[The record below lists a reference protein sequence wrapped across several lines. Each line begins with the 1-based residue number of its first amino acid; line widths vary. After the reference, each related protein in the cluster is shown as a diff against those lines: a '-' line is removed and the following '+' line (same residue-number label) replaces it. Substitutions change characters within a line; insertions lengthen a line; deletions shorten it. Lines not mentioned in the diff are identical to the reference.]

1 MLANVAKLV
10 GIGLKK
16 LNAVLIATI
25 YVSMETV
32 SSVVAQYLKMKC
44 LMTKLSVEFV
54 LTMHFTSVM

>member
-10 GIGLKK
+10 GIGLK
-16 LNAVLIATI
+16 NAVLIATI